1 MLTPESTILLIDDEE
16 MLRLA
21 VARTLELEGY
31 RVLQA
36 PTAYAGLAL
45 LAEHAADI
53 SVVLS
58 DVKLPDGRG
67 LDLLPRYRALAPL
80 AEVILMTAYGTIADG
95 VRAMKEG
102 AFDYLAKGDADERLV
117 VVVDRAAEKARLR
130 RRVADLEKKVGQQY
144 SFAEMVG
151 HSPALEQ
158 AKQTAQQ
165 VALTEATVLLEGPT
179 GAGKELFAQAIHYAS
194 PRQAK
199 PFVAV
204 NCSAFPKDLL
214 ESELF
219 GYRKGAFTG
228 ANVDKKGLFEEA
240 HGGTLFLD
248 EIGEL
253 APEAQAKLLRA
264 LESREFTKLGD
275 SRPTRVNVRVV
286 AATNRNLKQEADA
299 GHFRLDLYY
308 RLSVVVLAIPPLRA
322 RQGDVPVLAQYFA
335 QYFGNQLRQPPLHIG
350 PEALQALEAYA
361 WPGNVREL
369 RNVLERASILTPTT
383 RALALADLPLEIQ
396 LAALDTQ
403 LGPLPTAGNT
413 PTFDPT
419 ADDPRL
425 LRNAEK
431 LHIQR
436 ILQEC
441 GGNKAATAR
450 VVGIAHTTLYR
461 KIEEYGL

>member
-1 MLTPESTILLIDDEE
+1 MFESTVLLIDDEE

-31 RVLQA
+31 AVLQA
-36 PTAYAGLAL
+36 ANAYTGLQL
-45 LAEHAADI
+45 LAEHAAEV

-80 AEVILMTAYGTIADG
+80 AEVVLMTAYGTIADG
-95 VRAMKEG
+95 VRAMQEG

-117 VVVDRAAEKARLR
+117 VIVERAAEKARLR
-130 RRVADLEKKVGQQY
+130 RRVADLEKKVVSQY
-144 SFAEMVG
+144 SFAEMIG
-151 HSPALEQ
+151 NSPLLEQ
-158 AKQTAQQ
+158 VKKTAQQ

-179 GAGKELFAQAIHYAS
+179 GVGKELFAQAIHYAS
-194 PRQAK
+194 PRHGK

-240 HGGTLFLD
+240 NGGTIFLD

-275 SRPTRVNVRVV
+275 SRPTYVNVRVI
-286 AATNRNLKQEADA
+286 AATNRNLRQEAEV

-308 RLSVVVLAIPPLRA
+308 RLSVVVLSIPPLSA
-322 RQGDVPVLAQYFA
+322 RLSDVPALAEYFVHYFA
-335 QYFGNQLRQPPLHIG
+335 GQLRQRPLLISS
-350 PEALQALEAYA
+350 EAMQALATYS

-369 RNVLERASILTPTT
+369 RNVLERASILTP
-383 RALALADLPLEIQ
+383 RDHALAVAELPIEIQ
-396 LAALDTQ
+396 LAALEAQ
-403 LGPLPTAGNT
+403 LGPPLPPPPAV
-413 PTFDPT
+413 DP
-419 ADDPRL
+419 AASDPRL

-431 LHIQR
+431 NHIQR

-441 GGNKAATAR
+441 SGNKAATAR
-450 VVGIAHTTLYR
+450 VLGIAHTTLYR
-461 KIEEYGL
+461 KIQEYGL

>member
-45 LAEHAADI
+45 LADHAADI

-102 AFDYLAKGDADERLV
+102 VFDYLAKGDADERLV
-117 VVVDRAAEKARLR
+117 VVLDRA
-130 RRVADLEKKVGQQY
+130 VEKKVGGQY
-144 SFAEMVG
+144 SFAEMIG

-158 AKQTAQQ
+158 VKRTAQQ

-194 PRQAK
+194 PRQQK

-219 GYRKGAFTG
+219 GYKKGAFTG
-228 ANVDKKGLFEEA
+228 AAMDKKGLFEEA
-240 HGGTLFLD
+240 NGGTIFLD

-275 SRPTRVNVRVV
+275 SKPTRVNVRVV
-286 AATNRNLKQEADA
+286 AATNRNLKQEADL

-322 RQGDVPVLAQYFA
+322 RLGDVPVLAEYFA
-335 QYFGNQLRQPPLHIG
+335 HYFANQLRQRPLVID
-350 PEALQALEAYA
+350 PEAMHALETYA

-369 RNVLERASILTPTT
+369 RNVLERASILTPPG
-383 RALALADLPLEIQ
+383 RPLAAADLPLEVQ
-396 LAALDTQ
+396 LAALEAQMGPPAAPRPETQ
-403 LGPLPTAGNT
+403 A
-413 PTFDPT
+413 DP
-419 ADDPRL
+419 ADNDPRL

-431 LHIQR
+431 HHIQR
-436 ILQEC
+436 MLAEC
-441 GGNKAATAR
+441 AGNKAATAR
-450 VVGIAHTTLYR
+450 VLGIAHTTLYR
-461 KIEEYGL
+461 KIQEYGL